1 MLRLPR
7 PVTMRMSRIPA
18 RTASSTT
25 YWMAGRSTTGSIS
38 LGCALVAGR
47 KRVPR
52 PAAGMTALVTDFDTG
67 SPGAGPA
74 RGMLPGDGA
83 PGGRTGVDGPM
94 VGLRP
99 PVAYPLVGRP
109 TPSEGEPAKRAS
121 RLRYAGTHAQRVL
134 MATSPAQGSPG
145 DRAMPTYE
153 YRCKDCRHE
162 LEAQQ
167 SFSDDPLTEC
177 PSCGGLLKK
186 KFSSVGISFKGS
198 GFYKTD
204 SRTSSSS
211 KSKGEG
217 SGSSESKSSS
227 DTATASKDSSSG
239 SSDSGSSSTTSSGTS
254 GSSSTPA
261 TKSPAATPA

>member
-1 MLRLPR
+1 
-7 PVTMRMSRIPA
+7 
-18 RTASSTT
+18 
-25 YWMAGRSTTGSIS
+25 
-38 LGCALVAGR
+38 
-47 KRVPR
+47 
-52 PAAGMTALVTDFDTG
+52 
-67 SPGAGPA
+67 
-74 RGMLPGDGA
+74 
-83 PGGRTGVDGPM
+83 
-94 VGLRP
+94 
-99 PVAYPLVGRP
+99 
-109 TPSEGEPAKRAS
+109 
-121 RLRYAGTHAQRVL
+121 
-134 MATSPAQGSPG
+134 
-145 DRAMPTYE
+145 MPTYE

>member
-1 MLRLPR
+1 MSARTFDFCTRASRDWSPLACRTSSSSQARSKWSSSERLLR
-7 PVTMRMSRIPA
+7 PVMTSTSDRPA
-18 RTASSTT
+18 ATASSTT

-198 GFYKTD
+198 
-204 SRTSSSS
+204 
-211 KSKGEG
+211 
-217 SGSSESKSSS
+217 
-227 DTATASKDSSSG
+227 
-239 SSDSGSSSTTSSGTS
+239 
-254 GSSSTPA
+254 
-261 TKSPAATPA
+261 